1 MFHETE
7 HNVFILENGKIA
19 YAVYLN
25 EAGNL
30 ENVWFGKAL
39 SDYSGILN
47 ARNVESGGECMYY
60 DVARGEERRYA
71 VGFNAQCTPLE
82 LSSHGYADKRGAPV
96 VIRRKNGSLAT
107 DFRCVGRKAYAGI
120 PALSELPHARGN
132 EENCE
137 TAEFLFK
144 EQNSEVYLT
153 YRLTMYSDKNVL
165 VKSFEIENREEEPI
179 MLVRAMSMQQDLT
192 SRDYKLVHFH
202 GRWMHEREYA
212 ENDILD
218 GIQEIS
224 SNFGR
229 SSAEENPFV
238 YLKRSD
244 ATADHGVAIGF
255 NLIYSGNFKFHVF
268 SDKFCGTH
276 ITYGINEEDFAWTL
290 RRGERFQTPQ
300 AIVVYSN
307 EGTDAMSRT
316 FHRFIRENLIGYR
329 GNDAYK
335 PVLFNSWEGCSF
347 RFDTASILAYI
358 DSACKIGTEL
368 FVLDDGWFGKRNDDT
383 AGLGDWTVNQD
394 KVDLHK
400 VIAYCHEKGL
410 KFGIWFEPEMV
421 NPDSDLFRTHPDYAL
436 GYRKDGKPYLWR
448 HQLHLDFS
456 REEVVDHIYRQMK
469 AFLSEYS
476 VDYIKWDCNRI
487 VMEHEV
493 NEPERQGE
501 MYHRLML
508 GYYSLLGRLTEEYPH
523 IMFEGCAGGG
533 GRFDLGTLYYCPQI
547 WASDES
553 DPAQRMEIQ
562 FNTSLGYPLSCIAS
576 HVNDSSVASYTT
588 KAALALFGTYG
599 YEMNPN
605 ELTEEEIAELSE
617 IAALYRKYHSEVIE
631 QGDLY
636 HILSPNEGNRMCM
649 QCVSRDKSVSL
660 VLLMNRK
667 KEWQQFRYLR
677 LKGLDGKRAYKNSY
691 DKNVY
696 SGEYYMEVGLNLF
709 AETPSEF
716 DSKLILLTEE
726 K

>member
-47 ARNVESGGECMYY
+47 ACNVEGGGECMYY

-96 VIRRKNGSLAT
+96 VIRRKNGSFAT
-107 DFRCVGRKAYAGI
+107 DFRCVGYKAFAGI
-120 PALSELPHARGN
+120 PALPGMPHARGN

-153 YRLTMYSDKNVL
+153 YRLTMFSDKNVL
-165 VKSFEIENREEEPI
+165 VKSFEIENRGEEPVT
-179 MLVRAMSMQQDLT
+179 LVRAMSMQQDLT

-224 SNFGR
+224 SNYGR

-238 YLKRSD
+238 YLKHRD

-255 NLIYSGNFKFHVF
+255 NLIYSGNFKFRVF
-268 SDKFCGTH
+268 SDKLCGTH
-276 ITYGINEEDFAWTL
+276 ITYGINEEDFAWML

-347 RFDTASILAYI
+347 HFDTASILAYI

-383 AGLGDWTVNQD
+383 
-394 KVDLHK
+394 
-400 VIAYCHEKGL
+400 HEA
-410 KFGIWFEPEMV
+410 
-421 NPDSDLFRTHPDYAL
+421 ND
-436 GYRKDGKPYLWR
+436 
-448 HQLHLDFS
+448 
-456 REEVVDHIYRQMK
+456 
-469 AFLSEYS
+469 
-476 VDYIKWDCNRI
+476 
-487 VMEHEV
+487 
-493 NEPERQGE
+493 PERQGE

-677 LKGLDGKRAYKNSY
+677 LKGLDRTRAYKNSY

>member
-1 MFHETE
+1 MFYETE
-7 HNVFILENGKIA
+7 HNAYILENGRIA

-39 SDYSGILN
+39 SDYRGILN
-47 ARNVESGGECMYY
+47 ARKVDGGAECKYY
-60 DVARGEERRYA
+60 DVVCGEERSYCD
-71 VGFNAQCTPLE
+71 GFNPQCTPLE
-82 LSSHGYADKRGAPV
+82 LSSHGYADKRGAPI
-96 VIRRKNGSLAT
+96 VIRRENGSLAT
-107 DFRCVGRKAYAGI
+107 DFRCVGHKTYAGI
-120 PALSELPHARGN
+120 PALSGMPHARGN
-132 EENCE
+132 ERNCE
-137 TAEFLFK
+137 TAEFIFK
-144 EQNSEVYLT
+144 ECNSEVYLT
-153 YRLTMYSDKNVL
+153 YRLTIYSDKDVL
-165 VKSFEIENREEEPI
+165 VKSFEIQNGGKTPI
-179 MLVRAMSMQQDLT
+179 TLVRAMSMQQDLT
-192 SRDYKLVHFH
+192 SKDYKLVHFH

-218 GIQEIS
+218 GVQEIA
-224 SNFGR
+224 SNYGR

-238 YLKRSD
+238 YLKSRD
-244 ATADHGVAIGF
+244 ATADCGTAIGF
-255 NLIYSGNFKFHVF
+255 NLIYSGNFKFRVL

-276 ITYGINEEDFAWTL
+276 ITYGINEEDFSWTL
-290 RRGERFQTPQ
+290 RRGESFRTPQ
-300 AIVVYSN
+300 AVIVYSDA
-307 EGTDAMSRT
+307 GTDAMSRT
-316 FHRFIRENLIGYR
+316 FHRFIRENLMGYQ
-329 GNDAYK
+329 GKNAYK

-347 RFDTASILAYI
+347 DFDTASILAYI

-383 AGLGDWTVNQD
+383 AGLGDWTVNRD

-400 VIAYCHEKGL
+400 VIAHCHERGL

-421 NPDSDLFRTHPDYAL
+421 NYDSDLFRAHPDYAL

-448 HQLHLDFS
+448 HQMHLDFS
-456 REEVVDHIYRQMK
+456 RAEIVDNIYRQMK
-469 AFLSEYS
+469 AFLSEYP
-476 VDYIKWDCNRI
+476 VDYIKWDYNRA
-487 VMEHEV
+487 VMEHDADH
-493 NEPERQGE
+493 PERQGE
-501 MYHRLML
+501 MYHRLIL

-576 HVNDSSVASYTT
+576 HVNDSHVACYTA

-605 ELTEEEIAELSE
+605 ELTEKERAELSQ
-617 IAALYRKYHSEVIE
+617 IAAIYRKYHSEVIE

-636 HILSPNEGNRMCM
+636 HILSPNDGNRMCM
-649 QCVSRDKSVSL
+649 QCVSQDKRVSL
-660 VLLMNRK
+660 VLLMYRK
-667 KEWQQFRYLR
+667 KELQKLRYLR
-677 LKGLDGKRAYKNSY
+677 LKGLDPSRAYKNDY
-691 DKNVY
+691 DGNVY
-696 SGEYYMEVGLNLF
+696 RGEYYMEVGLNMF

-716 DSKLILLTEE
+716 SSKLIVLTEE
-726 K
+726 N